1 LISNEQYGLGG
12 VNTVRG
18 YQEGAVLGDSGWWMG
33 VEQKTPPQVIGS
45 VYRDHRLSVRGAVFM
60 EYGDVYLLDPRG
72 RSARTALWGSGFGG
86 VFSLGATWEA
96 RLLFSW
102 PLLTAGTSQAGQPR
116 FDFSLSAQF

>member
-1 LISNEQYGLGG
+1 
-12 VNTVRG
+12 
-18 YQEGAVLGDSGWWMG
+18 VLGDTGWWIG

-45 VYRDHRLSVRGAVFM
+45 VYRNHRLSVRGAVFM
-60 EYGDVYLLDPRG
+60 EYGEVYLLDTRG
-72 RSARTALWGSGFGG
+72 RKASTTQASTTALWGTGFGG

-102 PLLTAGTSQAGQPR
+102 PLLTAGTSQADQPR